1 MLKSTQNIKISKQ
14 KDKGSKM
21 NSTYHMLR
29 LHLYRRITNSTKTIV
44 TNMIIKKILVRVKGI
59 LCWTFWNQHVFGFG
73 ELYDTLKFLENKLGE
88 SPKVSSNPLYCT
100 YKKTGVYK

>member
-1 MLKSTQNIKISKQ
+1 
-14 KDKGSKM
+14 M

-29 LHLYRRITNSTKTIV
+29 LHLDRRIRNCSKSV
-44 TNMIIKKILVRVKGI
+44 LSKMVNKKILVRINGI

-88 SPKVSSNPLYCT
+88 SPKVASNPLYCT